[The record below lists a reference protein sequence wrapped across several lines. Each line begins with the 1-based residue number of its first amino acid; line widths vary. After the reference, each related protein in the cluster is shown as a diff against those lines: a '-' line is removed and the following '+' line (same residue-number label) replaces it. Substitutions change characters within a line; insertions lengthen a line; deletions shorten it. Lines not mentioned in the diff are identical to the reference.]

1 MTALKPTFC
10 IVALLAYSIVQAQ
23 PGASAEAGLTVT
35 ATGDTLY
42 SVVDSNP
49 EFKGGHEAWSA
60 YVSKN
65 LTYPGKARR
74 SGLGGEVYTSFVV
87 TKDGRVIDVKTIKGI
102 SPECDAAAR
111 KVIERSPLW
120 IPGSLGGKAVNVRFV
135 QVIEFKPATGEVK
148 AKRSAEN
155 RLVDALLPESREW
168 SEGSI
173 LLKDGTELKG
183 VLKYND
189 KTSLLSFS
197 KGDESHAFIARKVA
211 GFEFYDE
218 GMQKQRVFYTFPYED
233 TSNGTVQDQFF
244 EVLKE
249 FKSFAVLSKPERVS
263 LDIKSNPGMINPT
276 TGMYMGGGRGYQQL
290 TQVETIYIMDASSKI
305 MPYIKIIEKET
316 YGNFFDSS
324 KTKNKTVDDD
334 LLEKYTGEHYGQLES
349 YARENKLRFNKKED
363 LMLILNYYAQL
374 VKLGQ

>member
-1 MTALKPTFC
+1 MNTLKPALC
-10 IVALLAYSIVQAQ
+10 IVALLTFSIAQAQ
-23 PGASAEAGLTVT
+23 PGVSEQTSLTVT
-35 ATGDTLY
+35 GDTIY
-42 SVVDSNP
+42 AVVDSNP

-65 LTYPGKARR
+65 LTYPSKARR
-74 SGLGGEVYTSFVV
+74 SGVGGEVYTSFII
-87 TKDGRVIDVKTIKGI
+87 TKEGRVGDVKTIKGI
-102 SPECDAAAR
+102 SPECDAAAQ
-111 KVIERSPLW
+111 KLIEKSPSW
-120 IPGSLGGKAVNVRFV
+120 IPGSLGGRAVNVRFV
-135 QVIEFKPATGEVK
+135 QVIEFKLATGEVK
-148 AKRSAEN
+148 AKGSTKD
-155 RLVDALLPESREW
+155 RLVDALLPESRGW

-173 LLKDGTELKG
+173 LLRDGTELKG

-197 KGDESHAFIARKVA
+197 RGDESRAFVARKVA

-218 GMQKQRVFYTFPYED
+218 GMQKQRVFYTFPYDD

-244 EVLKE
+244 EVLKQ
-249 FKSFAVLSKPERVS
+249 FKSFAVLSKPDRVAI
-263 LDIKSNPGMINPT
+263 DFKSNPGSVNPT
-276 TGMYMGGGRGYQQL
+276 TGMYMGGGRDYQQI

-316 YGNFFDSS
+316 YGNIFDSS

-334 LLEKYTGEHYGQLES
+334 LLEKYTGEYYAQLRS
-349 YARENKLRFNKKED
+349 YARENDLRFNKKED

-374 VKLGQ
+374 VK